1 MPTHLLVVESP
12 SKAKTL
18 KKYLGSDY
26 EVLASYGHVRD
37 LEAKEG
43 AVDPENDFHMRYA
56 LVERNRKHVDAIAR
70 AAEQA
75 DQILLATDPDREG
88 EAIAWHL
95 SEILRS
101 KKSLRDRPLKRVVFY
116 EITES
121 AVKEGVKRPR
131 DISMPLVNAQQA
143 RRALDHLVG
152 FNLSPLLWRKIGP
165 GLSAGRV
172 QSPALRLV
180 VEREQQIE
188 AFTSQE
194 YWTVHLDSH
203 KQKEQFSARLTQHRG
218 QKLEQ
223 FSITTA
229 QQQQQVVDELM
240 QAANGIA
247 TVVKVEKKPKMRSPA
262 APFITSTLQQ
272 EAVRKLGMSA
282 DRAMRTAQQLY
293 EGADIDGGTV
303 GLITYMR
310 TDSTNLANEALQEI
324 RAYVGQHFSPAYLP
338 KAPVEYRSK
347 SKNAQEAHEAIRPTS
362 IFRTP
367 DQVRAHLSPDQAR
380 LYEMIWKRTL
390 ACQMTP
396 ARYDTTGV
404 DIRVGTQDTLFR
416 ATGQTLV
423 FPGYIAVYQEGADDS
438 AEEGEEKLP
447 VLEEGEEIP
456 AERIY
461 GTQHFTLPPP
471 RYTEASLVKKLED
484 YGIGRPSTYASI
496 LSTLQERG
504 YALLDKKR
512 FLPTDLG
519 RLVNGFL
526 TANFDRYVDY
536 AFTAEMEEELD
547 QISNGELDW
556 IKVLRQFWDPFVGTL
571 QAKLETG
578 RGVPLPAAEP
588 RVGTWKEYAQ
598 RLLSEQWQ
606 QSGRPPEACPKCSKQ
621 LFLQNSKRG
630 PFVGC
635 SGYPKCDYTRPWG
648 DFTDGP
654 VVLGQD
660 PATGLDVLLMRG
672 PYGHYAQLGPTV
684 EGAKTKP
691 RRASW
696 PSNVP
701 VASADLQTALK
712 VLTLPRELGLHPET
726 GKPVEANVGRFG
738 PYVKHN
744 ETFKSIPKSESVYDI
759 TLARA
764 VELLAQPKAARGGEG
779 RVLGEHP
786 IDQKPVSV
794 LDGRY
799 GPYVKH
805 GNINVTVPS
814 DMDPANLSLD
824 DAVDLLAEK
833 AAKELANTGS
843 TAAPLA
849 AAQRQRTQ
857 QRSGPMSQASQRQG
871 QPDASNRK
879 PAGAGGGRV
888 NRPNSGRP
896 NSGRPNAG
904 RPNAGGPNAGGPN
917 STGPNSGGPN
927 AGGPRRGQHGKP
939 AGKGQAR
946 PAQPAGNRE
955 RSSRPPQ
962 RGAAAKSAPR
972 RRPT

>member
-1 MPTHLLVVESP
+1 MPINLLVVESP

-18 KKYLGSDY
+18 KKYLGRNF

-43 AVDPENDFHMRYA
+43 AVDPAHGFRMRYA
-56 LVERNRKHVDAIAR
+56 LVDKNAKHVDAIAR
-70 AAEQA
+70 AAEHA
-75 DQILLATDPDREG
+75 EQILLATDPDREG

-95 SEILRS
+95 SEILRG
-101 KKSLRDRPLKRVVFY
+101 KKGLRDRPLKRVVFY

-121 AVKEGVKRPR
+121 AVKEGVQQPR

-165 GLSAGRV
+165 SLSAGRV
-172 QSPALRLV
+172 QSPALRLI
-180 VEREQQIE
+180 VEREQEIE
-188 AFTSQE
+188 AFRSQE
-194 YWTVHLDSH
+194 YWTIHLDSH
-203 KQKEQFSARLTQHRG
+203 KQKEQFSARLTQYRG
-218 QKLEQ
+218 AKIEQ
-223 FSITTA
+223 FSVVSA
-229 QQQQQVVDELM
+229 EQQQEIVHALTR
-240 QAANGIA
+240 AAHGTA

-293 EGADIDGGTV
+293 EGVDVEGDGQATSG

-310 TDSTNLANEALQEI
+310 TDSTNLAGEAVTEI
-324 RAYVGQHFSPAYLP
+324 RDYVAKNFSAAYLP

-367 DQVRAHLSPDQAR
+367 DQVRAYVSADQAR
-380 LYEMIWKRTL
+380 LYEMIWKRTV
-390 ACQMTP
+390 ACQMAP

-404 DIRVGTQDTLFR
+404 DIAIGGEDALFR

-423 FPGYIAVYQEGADDS
+423 FPGYIAVYQEGDDDT

-447 VLEEGEEIP
+447 ILEEGEQIP
-456 AERIY
+456 ADRIH
-461 GTQHFTLPPP
+461 GEQHFTLPPP
-471 RYTEASLVKKLED
+471 RYTEASLVKKLEE

-496 LSTLQERG
+496 ISTLQDRG

-512 FLPTDLG
+512 FVPTDLG

-526 TANFDRYVDY
+526 TANFSRYVDY

-556 IKVLRQFWDPFVGTL
+556 IKVLREFWEPFVGTL
-571 QAKLETG
+571 QEKLETG

-588 RVGTWKEYAQ
+588 GVSNWKEYAQ
-598 RLLSEQWQ
+598 RLLSEDWQ
-606 QSGRPPEACPKCSKQ
+606 QGGRTPENCPKCGKQ
-621 LFLQNSKRG
+621 LYLQNSKRG

-648 DFTDGP
+648 ELGEGP
-654 VVLGQD
+654 VTLGQD
-660 PATGLDVLLMRG
+660 PETGLDVLLLKG
-672 PYGHYAQLGPTV
+672 PYGYYAQLGPTL
-684 EGAKTKP
+684 EGARAKP

-701 VASADLQTALK
+701 VSAADLDTALK
-712 VLTLPRELGLHPET
+712 VLSLPRDLGLHPET
-726 GKPVEANVGRFG
+726 NKPVEANVGRFG
-738 PYVKHN
+738 PYVKHDSIY
-744 ETFKSIPKSESVYDI
+744 KSIPKNESVYDI

-764 VELLAQPKAARGGEG
+764 VELLAQPKSGQGGGAG
-779 RVLGEHP
+779 RHLGLHP
-786 IDQKPVSV
+786 IDQKPVAV
-794 LDGRY
+794 LEGRY

-805 GNINVTVPS
+805 GNVNVTVPS
-814 DMDPANLSLD
+814 DLDPATLTLD

-833 AAKELANTGS
+833 AAKELAKTGS

-849 AAQRQRTQ
+849 AAQRPRM
-857 QRSGPMSQASQRQG
+857 QRSGAAGPGRPQRQPLPAAG
-871 QPDASNRK
+871 ERRSA
-879 PAGAGGGRV
+879 PAGGR
-888 NRPNSGRP
+888 
-896 NSGRPNAG
+896 
-904 RPNAGGPNAGGPN
+904 GPGP
-917 STGPNSGGPN
+917 SQGQG
-927 AGGPRRGQHGKP
+927 RGQHPRP
-939 AGKGQAR
+939 AGKSAGGRA
-946 PAQPAGNRE
+946 PPAGRNRPG
-955 RSSRPPQ
+955 RPQQ
-962 RGAAAKSAPR
+962 RPSAKSAPR
-972 RRPT
+972 RRPV